1 MKQKTIMSHSEII
14 VNAYKFIDQEV
25 VKYHE
30 KDKVIYA
37 DDSDFLKHF
46 YFKANLSYLHDICEY
61 ISDEYDLDLEIDQ
74 TYLSLCDNDSFPL
87 IIDFANKSFFL
98 FDKKWQK
105 KWNKGLV
112 SMKEHLLYEYL
123 KFDLKSIYAP
133 MLLATN
139 SVYIKPIALLL
150 LNKYKDVEGISYIIY
165 NFYEWASII
174 VGMHS
179 RIKNNNM
186 LTKWLLND
194 PKNMLNL
201 PFSKSFIAL
210 FYNIDI

>member
-1 MKQKTIMSHSEII
+1 MSHIEII
-14 VNAYKFIDQEV
+14 VNAYKFIDQEF
-25 VKYHE
+25 VKYYE

-37 DDSDFLKHF
+37 EDFDFLKHF
-46 YFKANLSYLHDICEY
+46 SFIANVSYLHDICEY

-74 TYLSLCDNDSFPL
+74 TYVSLCDDNFPL
-87 IIDFANKSFFL
+87 IVDFANKSFFL

-112 SMKEHLLYEYL
+112 SIKEHLLYQYL

-139 SVYIKPIALLL
+139 SAYIKPVALLL

-179 RIKNNNM
+179 KIRNNNM
-186 LTKWLLND
+186 LTKCLMNES
-194 PKNMLNL
+194 KNNLNL
-201 PFSKSFIAL
+201 PFTKSFITL